1 MKKIAL
7 IALLLVAAL
16 ALTACGGSNPSTFA
30 EANTDKLVTMGEYKD
45 ITYTPT
51 AVTVSDYEVQVAI
64 NNALNEKGYAK
75 SESGLKIEKGTVQL
89 GDVVNIDYKGLKD
102 GVAFD
107 GGTAAGQSLTI
118 GSGQFIAGFE
128 EGLVGKAIGSDVKLN
143 LTFPEDYGSA
153 DLAGQA
159 VIFEVKI
166 NYVTTRVTY
175 SELTDAV
182 AKELNSETA
191 TAKDYKE
198 NVKTTLENNKK
209 ESAKADDEAVLWGKV
224 VENCSYKNLPKKL
237 VKMCKEEFTQ
247 YFEYIAKQNS
257 FTSLEEFIKGQGWT
271 EAFFNEQAQ
280 LNAENTVKTQ
290 LTAYAIAK
298 AEGFEVTDKVFE
310 ESVKKYAA
318 DAGYSDADKYIA
330 AVGSDAI
337 KDQIVLDYAMDLVI
351 TNAKVK

>member
-1 MKKIAL
+1 MKKYAL

-16 ALTACGGSNPSTFA
+16 ALTACGSSNPATFA
-30 EANTDKLVTMGEYKD
+30 EANTDKLVTLGEYKG
-45 ITYTPT
+45 IAYTPT
-51 AVTVSDYEVQVAI
+51 AVSVSDYEVQVAI
-64 NNALNEKGYAK
+64 NKALNEKGYAK
-75 SESGLKIEKGTVQL
+75 SESGLKIEEGTVQL
-89 GDVVNIDYKGLKD
+89 GDIVNIDYKGLKN

-143 LTFPEDYGSA
+143 LTFPEDYNSA

-159 VIFEVKI
+159 VVFEVKI
-166 NYVTTRVTY
+166 NYVTTRITY

-182 AKELNSETA
+182 AKELNKETA
-191 TAKDYKE
+191 TAKAYKDS
-198 NVKTTLENNKK
+198 VKTTLENEKK
-209 ESAKADDEAVLWGKV
+209 DAAKTKDEEALWGKV
-224 VENCSYKNLPKKL
+224 IEGCSYKKMPQKL

-247 YFEYIAKQNS
+247 YFEYVAKQYS
-257 FTSLEEFIKGQGWT
+257 FKTLDEFIQAQGWT
-271 EAFFNEQAQ
+271 EAYFEEQAKI
-280 LNAENTVKTQ
+280 NAEGTVKNQ

-298 AEGFEVTDKVFE
+298 AEGFKVTDKVFE

-318 DAGYSDADKYIA
+318 DAGYSDADQYVA

-351 TNAKVK
+351 ANAKTK